1 MCPEIAPNCWKAA
14 LSFFWWREY
23 RDGRQEQEFDL
34 LTGQISPW
42 GPKTPDGLAK
52 VGWLPVTPGLAQKM
66 KSCGEYGIP
75 TQSLAVILPL
85 AEDEEP
91 VIYKETTVWEGSQV
105 HCKACDAVFRSR
117 GPATH
122 CPVCGA
128 KTSWRCPKCGQL
140 QDSEIC
146 PDCKVQGNPIN
157 PLESRPARWDETE
170 YFIGVKGKFCNRF
183 NTSRLI
189 TEH

>member
-1 MCPEIAPNCWKAA
+1 MPEIAPNRWKAA

-42 GPKTPDGLAK
+42 GPKTPEGLAK
-52 VGWLPVTPGLAQKM
+52 VGWLPVTPDLARKM
-66 KSCGEYGIP
+66 GAYGEYGMP
-75 TQSLAVILPL
+75 TQSQAVILPL
-85 AEDEEP
+85 ADGEEP
-91 VIYKETTVWEGSQV
+91 IIYKEVTVWEGSQF
-105 HCKACDAVFRSR
+105 HCKACSAVFRSK
-117 GPATH
+117 GQTAN

-128 KTSWRCPKCGQL
+128 KAAWRCPKCDL
-140 QDSEIC
+140 MWDTETC
-146 PDCKVQGNPIN
+146 PDCNAQCRPVDPF
-157 PLESRPARWDETE
+157 ERRPARWEETE
-170 YFIGVKGKFCNRF
+170 YFLGVKGKFCNRF

>member
-1 MCPEIAPNCWKAA
+1 M
-14 LSFFWWREY
+14 
-23 RDGRQEQEFDL
+23 
-34 LTGQISPW
+34 
-42 GPKTPDGLAK
+42 
-52 VGWLPVTPGLAQKM
+52 TPGLAQKM

-75 TQSLAVILPL
+75 TQSLAIIIPL
-85 AEDEEP
+85 AEGEEP

-105 HCKACDAVFRSR
+105 HCKACDAVFRST

-170 YFIGVKGKFCNRF
+170 YFLGVKGKFCNRF